1 MREVVIASAVRTPIG
16 KFGGSLKDVSA
27 RKLGAIVIKEALNR
41 AGVDPAMVDEVIMG
55 CVLQGGLGQNV
66 SRQMSLDAGVPV
78 EVPTFTIN

>member
-66 SRQMSLDAGVPV
+66 SR
-78 EVPTFTIN
+78 